1 MRSSSA
7 TFANRTDVGY
17 VVTSWNG
24 LSAPAGTSPDIIN
37 FLNRHINEVLQLAE
51 VQARARQLGVEAAG
65 TTPEEMAERIR
76 LDIEK
81 WADVIDKAGI
91 QSQ

>member
-65 TTPEEMAERIR
+65 RR
-76 LDIEK
+76 QRK
-81 WADVIDKAGI
+81 W
-91 QSQ
+91 QSASGSTSKNGRT